1 MQIWADILSSDRS
14 WTETC
19 CFAQDSTRNMRF
31 CSYIIFL
38 LRDQWLTER
47 LSKAMGAALVSYK
60 FLLTKAVSTTSR
72 QFHQNFHFTWKK
84 NDLQSRREALANPNG
99 PKEARAWPLIL
110 PSKPSITF
118 WNSLWRDRQMTS
130 RDSTL
135 DSNLNS
141 AAAVQPDQR
150 LVKVLSP
157 LKSQQRQCGVSILF
171 KSITDAKSEP
181 REVRFLMLMP
191 QSGAECEALAER
203 Y

>member
-1 MQIWADILSSDRS
+1 MTNRKIEQSYGRCFGQLQVFADQSSVNNF
-14 WTETC
+14 TP
-19 CFAQDSTRNMRF
+19 
-31 CSYIIFL
+31 IP
-38 LRDQWLTER
+38 
-47 LSKAMGAALVSYK
+47 SKFS
-60 FLLTKAVSTTSR
+60 
-72 QFHQNFHFTWKK
+72 FHMKK
-84 NDLQSRREALANPNG
+84 NDLQSRKEALANPNG

-110 PSKPSITF
+110 PSKPSIAF